1 MQKRLYITNLP
12 FSFNKEDAREIFSKY
27 GKIVDIYIPE
37 RKGYGFIEMSNP
49 KEASNII
56 ENAQRQVI
64 GGRKLSISFAKK
76 KNDAKYSNNT
86 KRKERTNDKKI
97 NVSLFIKESSQKE
110 IIDYTPLNKFSDFNI
125 DDRIKNIIEKRGF
138 KIPTIIQ
145 DKSIPKILENNDVIG
160 IADTGTG
167 KTAAFLIPLIDKVIK
182 DKQQKVLIIVPTR
195 ELASQI
201 KDELLNFSVGLQIR
215 SSLLIGG
222 ISMYQ
227 QINSLKNNPNFII
240 GTPGR
245 IQDLN
250 NKHFVPLKEI
260 NNVVLDEVDR
270 MFDMGF
276 VEEIKKILSYLPNDR
291 QSLFFS
297 ATIPPKVKNLAIT
310 LLKEP
315 QIITVDPKDSYNN
328 ISQDIIKYR
337 SISEKIELLHNL
349 LIKEDYKKVLIFNRT
364 KRDVDNLYKELSKR
378 GFRVDSIHGDKIQ
391 SRRQRAINNFKNNIN
406 NILIATDVAARGL
419 DIQDISHVINYEI
432 PSTYED
438 YIHRIGRTGRANK
451 KGYSITFVKE

>member
-12 FSFNKEDAREIFSKY
+12 FSFNKEDARGIFSKY

-37 RKGYGFIEMSNP
+37 KKGYGFIEMSNP

-56 ENAQRQVI
+56 ENAQRLVI
-64 GGRKLSISFAKK
+64 KGRKLSISFAKK
-76 KNDAKYSNNT
+76 KGDTKYSNNI
-86 KRKERTNDKKI
+86 KRKEITNDKRI

-110 IIDYTPLNKFSDFNI
+110 TSDYTPLNKFSDFKI

-138 KIPTIIQ
+138 SVPTIIQ
-145 DKSIPKILENNDVIG
+145 DKSIPKILENIDVIG

-167 KTAAFLIPLIDKVIK
+167 KTAAFLIPLIDKIIK
-182 DKQQKVLIIVPTR
+182 DKKQKVLIIVPTR

-201 KDELLNFSVGLQIR
+201 KDELFNFSEGLQIR

-222 ISMYQ
+222 TSMYQ

-260 NNVVLDEVDR
+260 HNVVLDEVDR

-276 VEEIKKILSYLPNDR
+276 VEEIKKILSYLPKEK

-297 ATIPPKVKNLAIT
+297 ATIPPKIKSLAIT
-310 LLKEP
+310 LLREP
-315 QIITVDPKDSYNN
+315 QIITVEPKDSYNN

-406 NILIATDVAARGL
+406 NT
-419 DIQDISHVINYEI
+419 
-432 PSTYED
+432 
-438 YIHRIGRTGRANK
+438 
-451 KGYSITFVKE
+451 